1 MKFQQISSISSI
13 SRSCR
18 HHVCDQSA
26 KAADLIYIIN
36 YKISRD
42 DTMQQQ

>member
-1 MKFQQISSISSI
+1 MKFQQISSI

-26 KAADLIYIIN
+26 KAADLIYIRN